1 MHRVFLRPVMKHMI
15 HSGARAAVL
24 ALVLLGT
31 GCHFST
37 AQSPVVE
44 AVSPN
49 PQRIMKVQIWSDVLC
64 PFCYIGKREF
74 ENALSRFPAKDNI
87 VVEWK
92 SFQLDPSAPK
102 RSPDDM
108 YTMLA
113 KKYGRTRE
121 QAQGMVQGV
130 VDRAKTVGLDYNM
143 EQAVMANSY
152 DAHRLIQLAKTK
164 GKGDA
169 IEERLFRAHFME
181 GVDIADQAALQR
193 LGEETGLAKADI
205 EALWTGDAFGDAV
218 RSDIQQAQQI
228 GVRGVPFFVID
239 EKYAVSG
246 AQASDH
252 FLGALQ
258 QAWNERPTSA
268 LKEVPGADGPAC
280 TPEGECA
287 PAASDGTK

>member
-1 MHRVFLRPVMKHMI
+1 MKWMVPI
-15 HSGARAAVL
+15 GMRAGLFAALISG
-24 ALVLLGT
+24 
-31 GCHFST
+31 T
-37 AQSPVVE
+37 ACSSKAQGPAMDVASSDTP
-44 AVSPN
+44 
-49 PQRIMKVQIWSDVLC
+49 RIMKVQIWSDVLC

-74 ENALSRFPAKDNI
+74 ENALSRFPAKDSI

-113 KKYGRTRE
+113 KKYGRSRE
-121 QAQGMVQGV
+121 QAMGMVQSV

-143 EQAVMANSY
+143 DRAVMANSY

-169 IEERLFRAHFME
+169 IEERLFKAHFME

-193 LGEETGLAKADI
+193 LAEEVGLMKGDI

-218 RSDIQQAQQI
+218 RSDIQEAQRI

-239 EKYAVSG
+239 DKYAVSG

-258 QAWNERPTSA
+258 QAWNERPA
-268 LKEVPGADGPAC
+268 PVLKEVPGADGPAC

-287 PAASDGTK
+287 PAATGGTN